1 MKIINFQKTL
11 FYLASLNGNRIP
23 KRSILEF
30 QIILSNNNNILMN
43 KTFNREN
50 IKIKEIIGDKAFL
63 MITKIN
69 LKIVKGLIKIG
80 IQGDFN

>member
-1 MKIINFQKTL
+1 
-11 FYLASLNGNRIP
+11 
-23 KRSILEF
+23 
-30 QIILSNNNNILMN
+30 MN
-43 KTFNREN
+43 KTFYREN

>member
-1 MKIINFQKTL
+1 VNSDNLILIRITL
-11 FYLASLNGNRIP
+11 ESSL
-23 KRSILEF
+23 ILEF
-30 QIILSNNNNILMN
+30 QIILSNNNNIIIN

>member
-1 MKIINFQKTL
+1 MNSDNLILIRITL
-11 FYLASLNGNRIP
+11 ESSL
-23 KRSILEF
+23 ILEF

-50 IKIKEIIGDKAFL
+50 IKIKEILGNKAFL
-63 MITKIN
+63 MISKIN